1 MSAANGTQR
10 DIGLDLTR
18 ILAFLAVPSVHFFL
32 NSPTMT
38 RPSSAPAWR

>member
-32 NSPTMT
+32 NRLNDSLEKP
-38 RPSSAPAWR
+38 RF